1 MKTFTLQESIEK
13 IEKIL
18 QKTMIP
24 KQDQDS
30 IDEELHRIT
39 FLDNALTFVKFGL
52 LIEVKEVSSIIE
64 KFDKS
69 DLPF

>member
-64 KFDKS
+64 TFDKS

>member
-30 IDEELHRIT
+30 IDEELHRII
-39 FLDNALTFVKFGL
+39 FLDKALTFVKFGL

-64 KFDKS
+64 TFNKS

>member
-30 IDEELHRIT
+30 IDEELNRII
-39 FLDNALTFVKFGL
+39 FLDKALTFVKFGL

-64 KFDKS
+64 TFDKS

>member
-64 KFDKS
+64 KFDKL